1 MCVKHINGEE
11 SLAILPCRC
20 LLTKRNVEES
30 QLLIAAIPKMATTRK
45 TWEEIMEV
53 LAWSWGVLFAGACP
67 KKDKDGGPMEKN
79 KGKKTEKRD
88 PVVHHRGFRLV
99 C

>member
-1 MCVKHINGEE
+1 MARNHWLFC
-11 SLAILPCRC
+11 PCRC